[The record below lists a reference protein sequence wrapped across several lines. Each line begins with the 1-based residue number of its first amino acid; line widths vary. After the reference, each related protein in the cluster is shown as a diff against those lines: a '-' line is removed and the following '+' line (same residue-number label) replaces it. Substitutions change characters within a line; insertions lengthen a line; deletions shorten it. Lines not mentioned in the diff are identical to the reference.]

1 MRRLGI
7 YVCLAALVAS
17 GCGGAAVKHDK
28 APAAKAEAR
37 VDKGAAG
44 PGSPAGVG
52 SGGESALPK
61 AGALERKII
70 YTADV
75 DLVVEEFD
83 EVPSQVKDL
92 VKQFGAYVARSNVS
106 GMPGSPRSGQWT
118 IRVPVARYEDFL
130 AAARG
135 LGEVRSVRSDSQDV
149 SEEFY
154 DVQARI
160 RNKKEEE
167 DRLRK
172 HLADST
178 GKLEDILAVERE
190 LSRVREEAERM
201 EGRLRVL
208 SDLTSLTTINLRVD
222 EIKGYVPEEAP
233 TYGTRV
239 RRALDGSI
247 SSLVSTAEGLSIA
260 VVAAFPWLVVLA
272 VAVFVLVLLMR
283 ILVRVLFR
291 RTR

>member
-1 MRRLGI
+1 MRRLCLSL
-7 YVCLAALVAS
+7 CLAALVAF
-17 GCGGAAVKHDK
+17 GCGESERSNRAGAKS
-28 APAAKAEAR
+28 AATMDDSAAAETSPS
-37 VDKGAAG
+37 GA
-44 PGSPAGVG
+44 G
-52 SGGESALPK
+52 SGGESALPQ

-75 DLVVEEFD
+75 DLVVEDFD
-83 EVPSQVKDL
+83 QVPSQVKDL
-92 VKQFGAYVARSNVS
+92 VKQFGAYVSRSNVS

-118 IRVPVARYEDFL
+118 IRVPVSKYEDFM

-178 GKLEDILAVERE
+178 GKLADILAVERE
-190 LSRVREEAERM
+190 ISRVREEVERV

-208 SDLTSLTTINLRVD
+208 SDLTSLTTINLRID

-233 TYGTRV
+233 TYLTRV
-239 RRALDGSI
+239 RRAFDGSI
-247 SSLVSTAEGLSIA
+247 TALAGTAQGFSILLVATL
-260 VVAAFPWLVVLA
+260 PWLVVLA
-272 VAVFVLVLLMR
+272 AAGFVLYLFVR
-283 ILVRVLFR
+283 VLVRLLFR